1 MVDLYFPRVPSLCC
15 LISMASS
22 SHDHL
27 TCISTLE
34 LECEIGAWVGEGV
47 VHPEPYLAGIH
58 RQGLHVLDTARN
70 DPRKEQCVKTGTSLP
85 ADT

>member
-1 MVDLYFPRVPSLCC
+1 
-15 LISMASS
+15 MASS